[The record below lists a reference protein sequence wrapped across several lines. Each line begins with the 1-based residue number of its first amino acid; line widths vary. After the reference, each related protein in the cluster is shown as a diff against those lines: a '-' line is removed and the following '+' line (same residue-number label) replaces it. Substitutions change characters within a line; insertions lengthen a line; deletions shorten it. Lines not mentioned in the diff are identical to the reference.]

1 MKTLRVVLAAAV
13 LAVGLGACGSDPKDD
28 VTQTFKG
35 YYTALLARDFP
46 TACALTAPES
56 TQQLLSALAT
66 QGIQAKTCEDAFTA
80 VFNEPGAAEVSDTI
94 ARTAKID
101 DVQVDGDDATVKW
114 TATVDGNP
122 QSATYGMHYAD
133 GKWKLVV
140 AG

>member
-1 MKTLRVVLAAAV
+1 MKTLRVALAAAV
-13 LAVGLGACGSDPKDD
+13 LAVGLGACGGDSKDE
-28 VTQTFKG
+28 VGQAFKA

-46 TACALTAPES
+46 TACSYTAPES

-66 QGIQAKTCEDAFTA
+66 QGVQATTCEDAFTA
-80 VFNEPGAAEVSDTI
+80 VFNEPGAADISDTI

-101 DVQVDGDDATVKW
+101 DIQVDGDDAKVKW
-114 TATVDGNP
+114 TATVDGQD